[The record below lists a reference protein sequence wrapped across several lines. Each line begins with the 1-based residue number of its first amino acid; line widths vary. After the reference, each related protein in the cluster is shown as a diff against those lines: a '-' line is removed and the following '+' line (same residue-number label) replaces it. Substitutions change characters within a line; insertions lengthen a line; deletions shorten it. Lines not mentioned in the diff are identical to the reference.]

1 MFAYVH
7 IFKTAGTTMTGLLRR
22 NFSTRH
28 FDVRLI
34 HEKPAITAS
43 QLRRAM
49 LIYPRIDSVAGH
61 GVRVY
66 SDLKD
71 GFPEIRFYTFLRDP
85 EKRMVSAFLFMR
97 SIQIRYQRWR
107 PETDADVETA
117 FVQFLQKNGPGS
129 YCDIFVPNGG
139 VEAAI
144 EAVETKLDFVG
155 LVEHFDESIA
165 LFKNWIGRPDFDLRY
180 RRLNDSDRRSVND
193 RKFRPFAADIER
205 LVSVTR
211 SLVTRPDIAT
221 MIAET
226 QVADIALFEHVRS
239 KTFERMRRDYY
250 AGLGPFAFEDKT
262 AAADTIPSRLRRN
275 LLGRPLVPLLTR
287 RS

>member
-49 LIYPRIDSVAGH
+49 LVYPRLVSIAGH
-61 GVRVY
+61 GVRTY

-71 GFPEIRFYTFLRDP
+71 GFPQIRFYTFLRDP
-85 EKRMVSAFLFMR
+85 RKRVVSAFLFTY
-97 SIQIRYQRWR
+97 SIRIRHKKWH
-107 PETDADVETA
+107 PETDADIEAA
-117 FVQFLQKNGPGS
+117 FIQFLRNGREG
-129 YCDIFVPNGG
+129 YCDIFAPKGVG

-144 EAVETKLDFVG
+144 EAIETKLDFVG

-165 LFKNWIGRPDFDLRY
+165 LFRNWIGRPDFDLRY

-193 RKFRPFAADIER
+193 RKFRPFAEDVER
-205 LVSVTR
+205 LVSATR
-211 SLVTRPDIAT
+211 SLVTRPDIAA

-226 QVADIALFEHVRS
+226 QVADIALFDHVRS

-250 AGLGPFAFEDKT
+250 AGPGPFMFEDKT
-262 AAADTIPSRLRRN
+262 VSADTIQSRLLRD

-287 RS
+287 RP